1 MAENP
6 YKRPPLEGQEKV
18 AAQYVILKKQTGRAP
33 TIEELMRG
41 TGLSSWKV
49 KLRLERLNLNYT
61 RTRSIQSQDK
71 KALSAIRPEPEK
83 ETAEMIRRQRLNVL
97 QEMPGSGPRNMR
109 AGSEYAPGQVIK
121 GSCAMCGR
129 ALHFRPS
136 EWGHYMRRK
145 DGSIM
150 WLCAACDGQSAPG
163 AGKTYMK
170 ER

>member
-1 MAENP
+1 MADSSH
-6 YKRPPLEGQEKV
+6 KGHPLEGQEKV
-18 AAQYVILKKQTGRAP
+18 AAQYVMLKKQTGRAP
-33 TIEELMRG
+33 TIEELMRE
-41 TGLSSWKV
+41 TGLSSWQV
-49 KLRLERLNLNYT
+49 KLRLERLKLTFT
-61 RTRSIQSQDK
+61 RNIQSRNK
-71 KALSAIRPEPEK
+71 KVLSTIRPEPEK
-83 ETAEMIRRQRLNVL
+83 ETAEMVRRQRLNAL
-97 QEMPGSGPRNMR
+97 YEMPGSGPRNMR

-121 GSCAMCGR
+121 GKCAMCGR